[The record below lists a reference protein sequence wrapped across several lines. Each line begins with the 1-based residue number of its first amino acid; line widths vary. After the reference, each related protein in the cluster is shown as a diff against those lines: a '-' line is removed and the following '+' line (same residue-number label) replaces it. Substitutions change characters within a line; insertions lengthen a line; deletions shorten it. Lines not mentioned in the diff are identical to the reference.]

1 MAEVVAGAA
10 PAAVKV
16 EDTPEFKESL
26 AKARE
31 EHRLNLEAEYQRKQR
46 EWEAQHKPA
55 APAGNGADYFE
66 AWGEKHGLPAA
77 AGRELVEGV
86 VGYMTGQVL
95 PAALKP
101 ITESSKRQ
109 ELRSQRTDLRS
120 ANPKLAKLD
129 DKFHSEVMKLLEP
142 MDARLIGADSY
153 ARALHMVIGQNIEAI
168 ERSEEH
174 TSELQSQSNL
184 VCRLL

>member
-55 APAGNGADYFE
+55 APPGNRADYF
-66 AWGEKHGLPAA
+66 
-77 AGRELVEGV
+77 
-86 VGYMTGQVL
+86 
-95 PAALKP
+95 
-101 ITESSKRQ
+101 
-109 ELRSQRTDLRS
+109 
-120 ANPKLAKLD
+120 
-129 DKFHSEVMKLLEP
+129 
-142 MDARLIGADSY
+142 
-153 ARALHMVIGQNIEAI
+153 
-168 ERSEEH
+168 
-174 TSELQSQSNL
+174 
-184 VCRLL
+184 

>member
-66 AWGEKHGLPAA
+66 AWGEKHGLPAQ
-77 AGRELVEGV
+77 AGKDLVEGV
-86 VGYMTGQVL
+86 VSYIAGQVL

-101 ITESSKRQ
+101 LTQATKRS
-109 ELRSQRTDLRS
+109 ELRSQRTDLRTS
-120 ANPKLAKLD
+120 NPKLAKLD
-129 DKFHSEVMKLLEP
+129 DRYHSEVTKLLDP
-142 MDARLIGADSY
+142 M
-153 ARALHMVIGQNIEAI
+153 
-168 ERSEEH
+168 
-174 TSELQSQSNL
+174 
-184 VCRLL
+184 